1 MSDLVEIGAAALKE
15 CRWDAR
21 NKNNTMLEKRG
32 LWSDHTFQ
40 PPDAEYA
47 RALFAAIEKAGHKI
61 VPVEATP
68 EMMAAP
74 EGAFPEGTSE
84 SIKQSW
90 RDVYA
95 EHYRLMLAAA
105 PKVTP

>member
-1 MSDLVEIGAAALKE
+1 MMSDLVESLALRLIQPTLEHAFGTADVAIPNGVMEAA
-15 CRWDAR
+15 RTSAR
-21 NKNNTMLEKRG
+21 NIL
-32 LWSDHTFQ
+32 DF
-40 PPDAEYA
+40 
-47 RALFAAIEKAGHKI
+47 IEKAGHKI
-61 VPVEATP
+61 VPVEPTP

-90 RDVYA
+90 RDVYG